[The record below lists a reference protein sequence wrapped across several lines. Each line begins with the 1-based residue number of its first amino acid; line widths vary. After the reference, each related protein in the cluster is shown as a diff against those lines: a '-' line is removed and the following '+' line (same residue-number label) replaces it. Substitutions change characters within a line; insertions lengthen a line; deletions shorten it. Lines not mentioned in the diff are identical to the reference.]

1 MKRTAKSTKRQ
12 TIKMV
17 AWNPAR
23 RIWEEVFPED
33 GVATDKM
40 VAMYWSRDMEK
51 FVTCPDIPVAQVY
64 GEWLAQVR

>member
-1 MKRTAKSTKRQ
+1 MSSKKVRKQ

-33 GVATDKM
+33 NVAMDKM
-40 VAMYWSRDMEK
+40 VAMYWTPEMEK
-51 FVTCPDIPVAQVY
+51 YTTCPGYPISAVY
-64 GEWLAQVR
+64 GEWLAQVSR

>member
-1 MKRTAKSTKRQ
+1 MKRTAKSSKRQ

-33 GVATDKM
+33 GVAIEKM
-40 VAMYWSRDMEK
+40 VAMFWDKYDEK
-51 FVTCPDIPVAQVY
+51 FMTCPDVPVAQVY
-64 GEWLAQVR
+64 GEWLAQLR